1 MKKKSLI
8 NYKLFQNRR
17 KFNPIN
23 LFTKN
28 KDLTYEE
35 FVEFLRSKMV
45 DTPGLAYFERV
56 KAEFLRRTQAAKEIA
71 KVVKVEVEKV
81 EVEKV
86 EVEKVEVSKQK
97 RRSRRSKKTSIKE
110 TQVKEEDLAVE
121 TKENSDEKDS
131 AE

>member
-8 NYKLFQNRR
+8 NYKLFQNRK

-35 FVEFLRSKMV
+35 FVEFLKSKMV

-56 KAEFLRRTQAAKEIA
+56 RDEFLRRTQAAKEIA
-71 KVVKVEVEKV
+71 EVVKVEVEKV
-81 EVEKV
+81 EE
-86 EVEKVEVSKQK
+86 SKQK
-97 RRSRRSKKTSIKE
+97 RRPRRNKKSSTKE
-110 TQVKEEDLAVE
+110 IQVKEENLTVE

>member
-8 NYKLFQNRR
+8 NYKLFQNRK

-56 KAEFLRRTQAAKEIA
+56 RAEFLRRTQAAKEIA
-71 KVVKVEVEKV
+71 EVVKVEVEKV
-81 EVEKV
+81 EE
-86 EVEKVEVSKQK
+86 SKQK
-97 RRSRRSKKTSIKE
+97 KRPRRNRKSSTKE
-110 TQVKEEDLAVE
+110 TQVKEENLIVE

>member
-8 NYKLFQNRR
+8 NYKLFQNRK

-56 KAEFLRRTQAAKEIA
+56 RDEFLRRTQAAKEIA
-71 KVVKVEVEKV
+71 EVVKVEVEKV
-81 EVEKV
+81 EE
-86 EVEKVEVSKQK
+86 SKQK
-97 RRSRRSKKTSIKE
+97 RRPRRNRKSSTKE
-110 TQVKEEDLAVE
+110 TQVKEENLTVE

>member
-8 NYKLFQNRR
+8 NYKLFQNRK

-56 KAEFLRRTQAAKEIA
+56 RDEFLRRTQAAKEIA
-71 KVVKVEVEKV
+71 EVVKVEVEKV
-81 EVEKV
+81 EE
-86 EVEKVEVSKQK
+86 SKQK
-97 RRSRRSKKTSIKE
+97 KRPRRNRKSSTKE
-110 TQVKEEDLAVE
+110 TQVKEENLTVE

>member
-56 KAEFLRRTQAAKEIA
+56 RAEFLRRTQAAKEIA
-71 KVVKVEVEKV
+71 EVV
-81 EVEKV
+81 KV

-97 RRSRRSKKTSIKE
+97 RRPRRSKKTSIKE
-110 TQVKEEDLAVE
+110 TQVKEENLTVE

>member
-56 KAEFLRRTQAAKEIA
+56 RDEFLRRTQAAKEIA
-71 KVVKVEVEKV
+71 EVVKVEVEKV
-81 EVEKV
+81 EE
-86 EVEKVEVSKQK
+86 SKQK
-97 RRSRRSKKTSIKE
+97 KRPRRNRKSSTKE
-110 TQVKEEDLAVE
+110 TQAKEENLTVE

-131 AE
+131 TE

>member
-17 KFNPIN
+17 KFNPVN

-35 FVEFLRSKMV
+35 FVEFLKRKMV

-56 KAEFLRRTQAAKEIA
+56 KAEFLRRTEEAKEIA
-71 KVVKVEVEKV
+71 NVVKKEVDKVEVTR
-81 EVEKV
+81 
-86 EVEKVEVSKQK
+86 QK
-97 RRSRRSKKTSIKE
+97 RGSRRNKKSSKEEAI
-110 TQVKEEDLAVE
+110 VKEDVIVPE
-121 TKENSDEKDS
+121 TKETKDEKDS
-131 AE
+131 TE